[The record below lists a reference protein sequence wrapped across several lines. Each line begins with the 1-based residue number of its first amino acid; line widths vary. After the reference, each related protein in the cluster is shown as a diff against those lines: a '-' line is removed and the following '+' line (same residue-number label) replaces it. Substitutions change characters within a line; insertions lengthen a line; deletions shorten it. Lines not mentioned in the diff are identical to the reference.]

1 MHVERNLITSGVAAV
16 AADLDVALF
25 PHRRERAAALGVPQL
40 DFHDVGFQI
49 IQNQIVV
56 DNALQ
61 LLKQRVAFLGVV
73 RADLALLLVAVD
85 ADSLVAENVGFLFDV
100 GGQLRGVFLQIF
112 AQPHI
117 AGRAIICGKSCI
129 QIMRHI
135 FAFDFHAKSSDS

>member
-85 ADSLVAENVGFLFDV
+85 ADSLVAENVGFLF
-100 GGQLRGVFLQIF
+100 
-112 AQPHI
+112 
-117 AGRAIICGKSCI
+117 
-129 QIMRHI
+129 
-135 FAFDFHAKSSDS
+135 